1 VCSNF
6 YRGPANTFGVTSVRR
21 LLTHEDVATVS
32 CSRWINR
39 YISFID
45 VLNDPI
51 LIYYKCGSIS
61 EPLFFVEDAVL
72 FHHGSFEIAEEW
84 KCDADVLSKTAVGG
98 NTVDADSKNLS
109 VGAFEFGDISL
120 IRLQFLRST
129 TRKRE
134 HIKRQHHIFLSLEIA
149 QFHFLTRSAWKCEV
163 RRRITNLQG
172 SLRWCWLL
180 RAHD

>member
-1 VCSNF
+1 MEH
-6 YRGPANTFGVTSVRR
+6 VTR
-21 LLTHEDVATVS
+21 LHDGCRIDGDVSFVDVLDDAF
-32 CSRWINR
+32 
-39 YISFID
+39 FID
-45 VLNDPI
+45 QE
-51 LIYYKCGSIS
+51 GGAIS
-61 EPLFFVEDAVL
+61 KALLFVEDAVL
-72 FHHGSFEIAEEW
+72 FYHGSFEIAEEW

-98 NTVDADSKNLS
+98 NTVDADSENLS
-109 VGAFEFGDISL
+109 VSSFELGDISL